1 MPPIAN
7 ARQRTARKAVCP
19 YASWAMNIIL
29 TGALVGTGIAF
40 SLVALEY
47 ALLRRSSA
55 ERARKTHG
63 KDVFDGS
70 ERSRMGSLAR
80 FCFWIP
86 PAFAILFWVLWD

>member
-1 MPPIAN
+1 
-7 ARQRTARKAVCP
+7 
-19 YASWAMNIIL
+19 MNIIL
-29 TGALVGTGIAF
+29 TGTLVGTGVAL
-40 SLVALEY
+40 SLVVLEY
-47 ALLRRSSA
+47 VLLRRSSA

-86 PAFAILFWVLWD
+86 PAFAVLFWALSD